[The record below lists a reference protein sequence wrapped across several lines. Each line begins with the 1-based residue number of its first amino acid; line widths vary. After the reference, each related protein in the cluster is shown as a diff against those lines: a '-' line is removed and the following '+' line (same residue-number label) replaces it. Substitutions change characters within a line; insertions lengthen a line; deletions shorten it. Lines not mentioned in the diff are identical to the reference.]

1 MIWQG
6 FSILLAFAEVDNA
19 VTEPLGFGLLFQHL
33 FAAVIFSIVGIV
45 AFGMSLWAMNK
56 FAPFS
61 LRKEL
66 EEDQNTAVA
75 LIIGAMIIGMAI
87 IIASAI
93 HG

>member
-1 MIWQG
+1 MNWQLL
-6 FSILLAFAEVDNA
+6 SATLAFAEVDIA
-19 VTEPLGFGLLFQHL
+19 LGEPSGTGLLFQHIA
-33 FAAVIFSIVGIV
+33 AAVIFSITGIV
-45 AFGMSLWAMNK
+45 AFGASLWLMNK

-75 LIIGAMIIGMAI
+75 VIIGAIIIGMSI